1 MEQYKQ
7 VEGGK
12 GANGGKNMKSTYR
25 HRDTHIGTDR
35 NPINTQSWKSYYKG
49 KGPGRKK
56 MSRQRDMKQTK
67 ASKQTKP
74 FKIFID
80 SVLCELSTAGHEIC
94 S

>member
-1 MEQYKQ
+1 MGQCKQ

-12 GANGGKNMKSTYR
+12 GANGKHMRSTYR

-56 MSRQRDMKQTK
+56 NVKTK
-67 ASKQTKP
+67 GYETNQSKQTNKC

-80 SVLCELSTAGHEIC
+80 SVLCELSTAGHKIC